1 MYAGA
6 IGIPESYYEA
16 AMLDGANAFHRLWYI
31 TLPGM
36 KNYFILT
43 IINLASGTLM
53 MFELPMMV
61 TGGGPVN
68 KTMTPILYIYNTF
81 NDFTVDSNIVIAG
94 AILVAILICAI
105 NVVIFRIIRSEKSMD
120 D

>member
-1 MYAGA
+1 VAFALIFGNVGFMGYPVVASIFGQQAVFYAA
-6 IGIPESYYEA
+6 VLNMVNTFA
-16 AMLDGANAFHRLWYI
+16 VF
-31 TLPGM
+31 TV
-36 KNYFILT
+36 
-43 IINLASGTLM
+43 GT
-53 MFELPMMV
+53 MMV